1 MRLAELIT
9 AAVLALLSIYLM
21 FKSAELDIGY
31 LPGEGPGG
39 GAWPFLVGIS
49 HVDFNYINSHQLVQK
64 SHTTIAVN

>member
-31 LPGEGPGG
+31 LPGEGPGAVLG
-39 GAWPFLVGIS
+39 LFGW
-49 HVDFNYINSHQLVQK
+49 HQ
-64 SHTTIAVN
+64 SC